1 MGVADSSGVVNK
13 ALYID
18 YLVNN
23 YSSYTNN
30 LKHDGIQYEVEYLI
44 SGSESDVQNLA
55 SVVEQI
61 LLIREA
67 ANYATILDNPSL
79 VAQADAVAHIL
90 AGFTF
95 NEAIIQ
101 VVKYGLI
108 AAWAYAESTLDVR
121 TLLAGGKIPLIKTL
135 DDWNSDIYHLST
147 IADINTKAK
156 ESETG
161 IGYKE
166 YLMAFLALRS
176 ESTTGMR
183 ALDVMENA
191 LSNTE
196 DYKNVKVDNMLYA
209 AEMIVDFSSD
219 EMFLSLLDS
228 DSAIKDYY
236 FSKKRFL
243 SY

>member
-1 MGVADSSGVVNK
+1 M
-13 ALYID
+13 
-18 YLVNN
+18 
-23 YSSYTNN
+23 
-30 LKHDGIQYEVEYLI
+30 
-44 SGSESDVQNLA
+44 
-55 SVVEQI
+55 
-61 LLIREA
+61 
-67 ANYATILDNPSL
+67 
-79 VAQADAVAHIL
+79 
-90 AGFTF
+90 
-95 NEAIIQ
+95 
-101 VVKYGLI
+101 
-108 AAWAYAESTLDVR
+108 
-121 TLLAGGKIPLIKTL
+121 